1 MLLSSETLASN
12 WTEHHTVTLSEK
24 CRTKRQPAYTKD
36 FKQSVGVQCAKHIPF
51 LCPVSW
57 RGLDSIKLAYNT
69 RRPDG
74 WLRSNSNQIT
84 FICFSSL
91 YYQHTKLP
99 TNAFNQLGQY
109 LALLVTDVTSVNFCD
124 QQMRHTV
131 THNSRLPNLLPAF
144 HVTQEQ
150 IFWRRCL
157 VLILTNNKLNIKHR
171 AWDEVQHVTHAGW
184 CQAQCQEW

>member
-1 MLLSSETLASN
+1 MDGSGATQIKSHLF
-12 WTEHHTVTLSEK
+12 V
-24 CRTKRQPAYTKD
+24 
-36 FKQSVGVQCAKHIPF
+36 SVACITNIP
-51 LCPVSW
+51 S
-57 RGLDSIKLAYNT
+57 
-69 RRPDG
+69 
-74 WLRSNSNQIT
+74 
-84 FICFSSL
+84 
-91 YYQHTKLP
+91 YQLMP
-99 TNAFNQLGQY
+99 LTN

-171 AWDEVQHVTHAGW
+171 A
-184 CQAQCQEW
+184 